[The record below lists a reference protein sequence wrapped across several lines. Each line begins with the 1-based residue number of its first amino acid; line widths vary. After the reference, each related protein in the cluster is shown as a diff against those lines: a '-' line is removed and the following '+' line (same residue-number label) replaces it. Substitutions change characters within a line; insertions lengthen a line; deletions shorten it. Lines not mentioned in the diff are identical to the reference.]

1 MARYTQDVVLN
12 KPDDFVQFMMN
23 DYLQKESFSQSD
35 WKGAPAYRRGDGF
48 IEGFRYLT
56 WSYNNGVLHL
66 EAWLKG
72 PFGGEQDLSGF
83 WGWAVKSAYR
93 SSLEGLIKLLHQDI
107 PQPTAATAAS
117 PDGSAPNNTAPV
129 QNVVTVQTTNNTTA
143 ATLALILGIVSIVAS
158 CFIPLIGL
166 VCGFFAIIFYRSG
179 KGSTSAGQAKAGRVC
194 GIIGICLA
202 GVMWILNIVLTIL
215 GLL

>member
-12 KPDDFVQFMMN
+12 KPDDFVLFMMN

-35 WKGAPAYRRGDGF
+35 WKGTPAYRRGDGF

-72 PFGGEQDLSGF
+72 PLGGEQDLSGF
-83 WGWAVKSAYR
+83 WGWAVKAAYR
-93 SSLEGLIKLLHQDI
+93 SSIEELIKLLHQEI
-107 PQPTAATAAS
+107 PQPTAASGTA
-117 PDGSAPNNTAPV
+117 PDNAAPV
-129 QNVVTVQTTNNTTA
+129 QNVVTVQTSNNTKA

-202 GVMWILNIVLTIL
+202 GVMYVLNIVLTVL
-215 GLL
+215 GTI

>member
-12 KPDDFVQFMMN
+12 KPDDFVSFMMN
-23 DYLQKESFSQSD
+23 DYLQKESFSLSD
-35 WKGAPAYRRGDGF
+35 WKGTPAYRRGDGF
-48 IEGFRYLT
+48 IEGFRFLT
-56 WSYNNGVLHL
+56 WNYTNGVLHL

-72 PFGGEQDLSGF
+72 PFGGEQNLSGF
-83 WGWAVKSAYR
+83 WGWAVKAAYR
-93 SSLEGLIKLLHQDI
+93 SSIDELIKLLHQDI
-107 PQPTAATAAS
+107 PQPTAAPGAS
-117 PDGSAPNNTAPV
+117 LDGTVPNNSASA
-129 QNVVTVQTTNNTTA
+129 QNVVTVQTSNNTRA
-143 ATLALILGIVSIVAS
+143 ATLALVMGIISIVAS

-202 GVMWILNIVLTIL
+202 VVMWILNIVLTIMGML
-215 GLL
+215 

>member
-12 KPDDFVQFMMN
+12 KPDDFVIFMMN

-56 WSYNNGVLHL
+56 WGYSNGVLHL

-72 PFGGEQDLSGF
+72 PLGGEQDLSGF
-83 WGWAVKSAYR
+83 WGWAVKAAYR
-93 SSLEGLIKLLHQDI
+93 SSLEELIKLLHQEI
-107 PQPTAATAAS
+107 PQPTAASGTA
-117 PDGSAPNNTAPV
+117 PDNTAPV
-129 QNVVTVQTTNNTTA
+129 QNVVTVQTSNNTKA
-143 ATLALILGIVSIVAS
+143 ATLALVLGIVSIVAS
-158 CFIPLIGL
+158 FLIPLIGF
-166 VCGFFAIIFYRSG
+166 VCGFFAIMFYRSG

-202 GVMWILNIVLTIL
+202 GVMYVLNIVLTVL
-215 GLL
+215 GTI

>member
-12 KPDDFVQFMMN
+12 KPDDFVLFMMN

-35 WKGAPAYRRGDGF
+35 WKGTPAYRRGDGF

-72 PFGGEQDLSGF
+72 PLGGEQDLSGF
-83 WGWAVKSAYR
+83 WGWAVKAAYR
-93 SSLEGLIKLLHQDI
+93 SSIEELIKLLHQEI
-107 PQPTAATAAS
+107 PQPTAASGTA
-117 PDGSAPNNTAPV
+117 PDNAAPV
-129 QNVVTVQTTNNTTA
+129 QNVVTVQTSNNTKA

-166 VCGFFAIIFYRSG
+166 VCGFFAIMFYRSG

-202 GVMWILNIVLTIL
+202 GVMYVLNIVLTVL
-215 GLL
+215 GTI

>member
-12 KPDDFVQFMMN
+12 KPDDFVLFMMN

-35 WKGAPAYRRGDGF
+35 WKGTPAYRRGDGF

-56 WSYNNGVLHL
+56 WNYNNGVLHL

-72 PFGGEQDLSGF
+72 PLGGEQDLSGF
-83 WGWAVKSAYR
+83 WGWAVKAAYR
-93 SSLEGLIKLLHQDI
+93 SSLEDLIKLMHQEI
-107 PQPTAATAAS
+107 PQPTAASGTA
-117 PDGSAPNNTAPV
+117 PDNATPV
-129 QNVVTVQTTNNTTA
+129 QNVVTVQTSNNTKA

-166 VCGFFAIIFYRSG
+166 VCGFFAIISYRSG

-202 GVMWILNIVLTIL
+202 GVMYVLNIVLTVLCTI
-215 GLL
+215 